1 MNPKSTDH
9 NNKLKSIIKG
19 LFREHK
25 HLHEYRLQNL
35 IYLAELLHVERT
47 DGNTLTP
54 GDYTPYRY
62 GAFSPC
68 VKSTVEELSI
78 HPKIKHKQSQRY
90 DGNTQVYETTDLKP
104 DLPSDIQAL
113 VDIVMSLTKH
123 KSNDDLRDWSKSTYL
138 FKNTNYNKE
147 MEFTTYTDQLAE
159 GKQPEWKK
167 LT

>member
-1 MNPKSTDH
+1 MEIPSPQETTHPIDTV
-9 NNKLKSIIKG
+9 L
-19 LFREHK
+19 
-25 HLHEYRLQNL
+25 
-35 IYLAELLHVERT
+35 
-47 DGNTLTP
+47 
-54 GDYTPYRY
+54 
-62 GAFSPC
+62 FSPC